1 MGFWRKTSAHVRKK
15 LAASSKVNS
24 PCPRAKPW
32 GIFLQSDM
40 ILIYFH
46 FWWMTSGMCVKI
58 DLYVCW
64 QCFEEKHSFRRN
76 YLFFISLHC
85 KKLCFVVGLLIT
97 SGQWAKNLRCFGK
110 KVSAASSK
118 MHFTF
123 GRQKLEEK
131 FVSFEKKDKILF
143 FFGFSARKILVM
155 DEKFM
160 VVLLYLF
167 STCLANNSMI
177 LDNLSIFLQL
187 SGFEQKKSDF
197 QEEISRRIVGTTLY
211 KSRN

>member
-1 MGFWRKTSAHVRKK
+1 
-15 LAASSKVNS
+15 
-24 PCPRAKPW
+24 
-32 GIFLQSDM
+32 
-40 ILIYFH
+40 
-46 FWWMTSGMCVKI
+46 
-58 DLYVCW
+58 
-64 QCFEEKHSFRRN
+64 
-76 YLFFISLHC
+76 
-85 KKLCFVVGLLIT
+85 
-97 SGQWAKNLRCFGK
+97 
-110 KVSAASSK
+110 

-143 FFGFSARKILVM
+143 CFGFSARKILVM

-167 STCLANNSMI
+167 STCLANKSKI

-197 QEEISRRIVGTTLY
+197 QEAISRRIVGTTLY